1 MEERFCG
8 STGVE
13 REWKCCLLN
22 GRQWH
27 IDVSTPGDSSVP
39 PYEPVCS
46 PRSRHCGNKRTVPD
60 ILLRVDP
67 SLVPSQEDRSKQPIL
82 RISLV
87 VQWLRCCASHG
98 GGMGSIPGQG
108 TKNPHAMRHGQM
120 I

>member
-8 STGVE
+8 STGVG

-46 PRSRHCGNKRTVPD
+46 PRSRHCGNKRTMPD

-67 SLVPSQEDRSKQPIL
+67 SLVPSQEDRSKQHRFENFPGGP
-82 RISLV
+82 V
-87 VQWLRCCASHG
+87 VKMLCFPWRGHG
-98 GGMGSIPGQG
+98 F
-108 TKNPHAMRHGQM
+108 NPWSGN
-120 I
+120 